1 MIEIHEATAADVPLL
16 LELIRAL
23 ADYEHL
29 LPEVAASEADL
40 LRDGF
45 GTERRFRALVARCE
59 GEPAGF
65 ALWFFNYSTFQGRAG
80 LYLEDLFVKP
90 EFRGRG
96 LGKALFARLARLAL
110 EHRCGRF
117 VWQVLDWNAPSIAF
131 YEGLGAK
138 KHPEWLTMRLTG
150 EPLAR
155 LAAEDPGERALV

>member
-1 MIEIHEATAADVPLL
+1 MIEIREATEADVPLL
-16 LELIRAL
+16 LQLIRAL

-29 LPEVAASEADL
+29 LHEVEATEEDL
-40 LRDGF
+40 RRDGF
-45 GTERRFRALVARCE
+45 GAEPRFRALIALCD
-59 GEPAGF
+59 GAPAGF

-110 EHRCGRF
+110 DHRCGRF

-131 YEGLGAK
+131 YEGLGAR

-150 EPLAR
+150 GPLAR
-155 LAAEDPGERALV
+155 LAAQDVL